1 MGMGAPSGGGGGGNR
16 RRRRGGHR
24 GGAISEINVT
34 PLVDVM
40 LVLLIIF
47 MVAAPM
53 MTVGVPIDLPETQA
67 KALNSE
73 TQPITI
79 SVKNDGTAFLQETPI
94 PVEEIAAK
102 LEAIA
107 TTGYNER
114 IFVRGDA
121 TAPYGV
127 IADVMARIQGAGF
140 KNIGLVTQEKKAP

>member
-1 MGMGAPSGGGGGGNR
+1 MGMAVGGNSGGGGG
-16 RRRRGGHR
+16 RRRRGSRNKGV
-24 GGAISEINVT
+24 ISEINVT

-79 SVKNDGTAFLQETPI
+79 SVKNSGEVYLQETPI
-94 PVEEIAAK
+94 PAEEIAAK

-107 TTGYNER
+107 TTGYNEC

-140 KNIGLVTQEKKAP
+140 KNIGLVTQQKKDQ

>member
-1 MGMGAPSGGGGGGNR
+1 MGMAVGGNSGSGGG
-16 RRRRGGHR
+16 RRRRGGR
-24 GGAISEINVT
+24 NKNVISEINVT

-79 SVKNDGTAFLQETPI
+79 SVKNSGEVYLQETPI
-94 PVEEIAAK
+94 PVDEVAAK

-140 KNIGLVTQEKKAP
+140 KNIGLVTQQKKDQ